1 MIAKELEIALHRAFV
16 NARAQRHRHISVDHL
31 LLAMLDTPSAVRV
44 LKGCGAEL
52 DALAAQLA
60 EHVGRETQSVPGD
73 KEVDTQPTLGFQ
85 RVIQRAILK
94 VQSAGKREVAGEDV
108 LVAAFAEKDSYAVR
122 LLASQNIGWL
132 EATSFISHG
141 GAVAETSSSAPD
153 TDVQVVIYND
163 EYTPMQFVVDV
174 LEGFFGMS
182 SEDAKETMLEVHREG
197 AAVCGL
203 YTRAQGELLVA
214 QVAAHVRAHG
224 YPLRCATATPE

>member
-1 MIAKELEIALHRAFV
+1 
-16 NARAQRHRHISVDHL
+16 
-31 LLAMLDTPSAVRV
+31 MLDTPSAVRV
-44 LKGCGAEL
+44 LKGCGADL

-60 EHVGRETQSVPGD
+60 QYVGREGESVPGD

-94 VQSAGKREVAGEDV
+94 VQSASKKEVTGEDV
-108 LVAAFAEKDSYAVR
+108 LVAMFAEKDSYAVR
-122 LLASQNIGWL
+122 LLAAQSIGWL

-141 GAVAETSSSAPD
+141 GVAPETSSASD

-174 LEGFFGMS
+174 LERFFGMS
-182 SEDAKETMLEVHREG
+182 SEDAKETMLQVHREG

-203 YTRAQGELLVA
+203 YARSEGELLVA

-224 YPLRCATATPE
+224 YSLRCAAVTPK